1 MTNMEK
7 VNINKNQESN
17 VIAYATHSIM
27 YMNDFMCN
35 TILSLAPYVKN
46 EDKETQKI
54 YRALEK
60 RAKAHLKE
68 QVSIFSVH
76 MEYFAEYCS
85 CMDEKCDDA
94 YNALLSAVKAKYE
107 AVGIEKSEYM
117 AMVEV
122 MRVIASF
129 VKESTNNIIASCIKV
144 TRKACAL
151 DVFMLRDI
159 AKIAENFTRWVFRKV
174 RDEDYSSVNDDENV
188 VLSFKD
194 FCEAM
199 LDYNLFVNSSNIAV
213 KEVNLIKKDGKEV
226 KE

>member
-122 MRVIASF
+122 MRVIAS
-129 VKESTNNIIASCIKV
+129 CIKV

-174 RDEDYSSVNDDENV
+174 SDEDYSSVNDDENV
-188 VLSFKD
+188 VIAFKD

-213 KEVNLIKKDGKEV
+213 KEVNLIGKDGKEV